1 MSLQKITENTDI
13 QDQGNFKDALIELAK
28 LPDSELHYYLVLRDT
43 LQATSANTRKSITLA
58 QVELE
63 RRKAKDTRN
72 LAVITTLFSGAI
84 GIFGVALGACLA
96 QMLDAPRNP
105 THVQL
110 DGTVSISR
118 LPSGDYLIKNSA
130 SK

>member
-13 QDQGNFKDALIELAK
+13 QDQGSFKDALIELAK

-43 LQATSANTRKSITLA
+43 SLATNANIRKNITLA
-58 QVELE
+58 QVEWE
-63 RRKAKDTRN
+63 RRKTKDTRN
-72 LAVITTLFSGAI
+72 LAVRTTLVSGAI
-84 GIFGVALGACLA
+84 GMLGVVLGVCLA